1 MSRWMVVTLLLALL
15 PASALGQESAPNRA
29 NAPALSEA
37 RIEAA
42 LTRYRHEPGVEEVVR
57 AALEHRAE
65 APARVHDAIDRAR
78 LRGLLPSVRGGLRR
92 GQAID
97 LRGLTGNDPANI
109 STDDDLMLE
118 ARVVFDLDRLVFAS
132 EEVSLL
138 RELRTLETAQ
148 LELVRTLIALY
159 FERRRLQL
167 ERDLLGAADLAR
179 TVRILEAEALLDAL
193 TGGAFTRML
202 LARSQR

>member
-1 MSRWMVVTLLLALL
+1 MSRWMTLVLLLALV
-15 PASALGQESAPNRA
+15 PARALGQEP
-29 NAPALSEA
+29 APALSEA

-42 LTRYRHEPGVEEVVR
+42 LARYRHEPRVEDVVR
-57 AALEHRAE
+57 AALQHRAE
-65 APARVHDAIDRAR
+65 APARARDAIDRAR
-78 LRGLLPSVRGGLRR
+78 LRGLLPTVRGGLRR

-97 LRGLTGNDPANI
+97 LRGLTGNDPDNI

-138 RELRTLETAQ
+138 RELRALETAQ

-179 TVRILEAEALLDAL
+179 TVRILEAEALLDVL
-193 TGGAFTRML
+193 TDGAFTRML
-202 LARSQR
+202 RAARRDG